1 MATKAKLLVAAAA
14 LVVVGILLIFL
25 QPGPPAG
32 ECVAEGEP
40 SSGFVD
46 DDSGCPI
53 SIESYE
59 EISDY
64 ESAPKPFR
72 IAGLLV
78 VVIGLGV
85 GGYALVKYRGGAAD
99 GPGAAA
105 A

>member
-14 LVVVGILLIFL
+14 LVVLGIVLILL

-32 ECVAEGEP
+32 VCVAEGEP

-59 EISDY
+59 EINDY
-64 ESAPKPFR
+64 ETGPKPFR
-72 IAGLLV
+72 IAGILV
-78 VVIGLGV
+78 IVVGLGV
-85 GGYALVKYRGGAAD
+85 GGYALVKYRGAAGD
-99 GPGAAA
+99 DAPTTT
-105 A
+105 